1 MGIRNFIKRLE
12 RGARGNMESFVLED
26 GSTYYF
32 NPKGG
37 ELFLH
42 TSACL
47 RADHAGRK
55 RPDPPPTLIALTKA
69 RDRRAAVEQVASS
82 GLFPYSKEAIVERGE
97 LVHRSMVAPPR
108 EDISE

>member
-12 RGARGNMESFVLED
+12 RGARGNSESFILED
-26 GSTYYF
+26 GSRHYF
-32 NPKGG
+32 DPGSG

-47 RADHAGRK
+47 RADHAGRE
-55 RPDPPPTLIALTKA
+55 RPEPPTTLLALCKA

-82 GLFPYSKEAIVERGE
+82 GLFPYSKEAIVELGE
-97 LVHRSMVAPPR
+97 LVDRSMVAPPR
-108 EDISE
+108 EDLSE